1 MSAEHDHQKL
11 KAAVSQKFV
20 ESGERERLL
29 ELLRSRLLETGWNDN
44 LNSYC
49 RDTMKT
55 KGVENVTMTELVE
68 ETSDHARGS
77 FLFLLMASERRDTR
91 SYLPPYLFQVTGNH
105 VSLATVADNIKKEL
119 LGQLKIFLDE
129 NLKDE

>member
-11 KAAVSQKFV
+11 KAAV
-20 ESGERERLL
+20 
-29 ELLRSRLLETGWNDN
+29 N
-44 LNSYC
+44 
-49 RDTMKT
+49 TMKT

-68 ETSDHARGS
+68 ETSDHAR
-77 FLFLLMASERRDTR
+77 
-91 SYLPPYLFQVTGNH
+91 
-105 VSLATVADNIKKEL
+105 ATVADNIKKEL